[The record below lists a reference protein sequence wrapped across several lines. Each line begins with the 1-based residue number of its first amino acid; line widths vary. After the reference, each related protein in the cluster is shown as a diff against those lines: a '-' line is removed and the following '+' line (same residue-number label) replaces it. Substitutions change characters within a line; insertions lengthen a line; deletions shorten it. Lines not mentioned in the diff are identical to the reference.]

1 MWKFPRL
8 VWLSVLTKTEDK
20 AMLKNI
26 PVFFILLFSAAL
38 LHANNF
44 PESFCTFRE
53 AVYAQN
59 TNLLEVMRLY
69 TQAKEDIER
78 TFSGVD
84 LYTSLSRCEYL
95 MGLSFQIEG
104 KKNEAAAFFE
114 QGIVWAEEALARM
127 PTSEGYRLLGTN
139 ISLLCGIRRSYALSN
154 FGRIE
159 ENANRAIDLDPQNL
173 TAYYL
178 IAAKYVVAPWPF
190 GNVRKGASLLEEI
203 TRQNIG
209 DMEREDLFNL
219 YLMLELACIKLK
231 RNQEAQTWH
240 EKAVSLYP
248 TNNFISILLK

>member
-1 MWKFPRL
+1 MSKK
-8 VWLSVLTKTEDK
+8 VLLLCFF
-20 AMLKNI
+20 A
-26 PVFFILLFSAAL
+26 VFFHGTFAYTQNSQTL
-38 LHANNF
+38 
-44 PESFCTFRE
+44 PDSFCMFRE

-59 TNLLEVMRLY
+59 TSLLELMRRY
-69 TQAKEDIER
+69 TQAKQDIER
-78 TFSGVD
+78 AFAGVD

-104 KKNEAAAFFE
+104 KKNEAAAFYE
-114 QGIVWAEEALARM
+114 QGIAWVEESLGRQS
-127 PTSEGYRLLGTN
+127 TSEGYRLLGAN

-159 ENANRAIDLDPQNL
+159 ENANKAIDLDPQNL

-203 TRQNIG
+203 TRKNIG

-231 RNQEAQTWH
+231 RNQEAQIWH